1 MGHINTLFK
10 GAFKNIHY
18 FNLSFY
24 GNIKAEEAVEAQV
37 STQLKK
43 EYRKSQKRP
52 LEDLV
57 IPDEVH
63 RILLKIIFIYCI
75 YNIYNINFVWFYC
88 YLGR

>member
-1 MGHINTLFK
+1 MNTLFK

-24 GNIKAEEAVEAQV
+24 GNIKSEEDVETQV
-37 STQLKK
+37 LTQSKK

-57 IPDEVH
+57 VPDEVY
-63 RILLKIIFIYCI
+63 RIILKIIFFFTVFITLI
-75 YNIYNINFVWFYC
+75 LIGFFVI
-88 YLGR
+88 